1 VLRVGSIQAIYNM
14 VDTSLAPGDDTDTPD
29 KRTKEIFDKMDSNGD
44 GVLSKDE
51 FIQGCMADEFLCQML
66 TADPGPE

>member
-1 VLRVGSIQAIYNM
+1 MTHVQAIYNM
-14 VDTSLAPGDDTDTPD
+14 VDSTVTPGDDDTPE

-51 FIQGCMADEFLCQML
+51 FIQG
-66 TADPGPE
+66 